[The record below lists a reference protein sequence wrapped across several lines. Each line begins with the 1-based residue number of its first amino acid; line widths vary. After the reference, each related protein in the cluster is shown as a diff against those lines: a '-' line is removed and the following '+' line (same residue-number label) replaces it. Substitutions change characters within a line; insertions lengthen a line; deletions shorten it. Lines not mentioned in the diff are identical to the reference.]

1 MVRAPTLPVRRLARL
16 TSGSGVPLATIALV
30 ILPLLVWEV
39 VARAGLVTTLFF
51 PAPSTSAVALMDLA
65 TSGIL
70 LNDLAATLG
79 RLVRG
84 FLGGAAAGVAVG
96 TVLGSSSR
104 AYRVINPLVA
114 LAHPVPK
121 IALLPLALLVFGVG
135 ETAKIVIIAVSTF
148 FPLVI
153 NTTVGVREV
162 GSEYL
167 DVARS
172 YGARRSL
179 VLRRVVLPG
188 SLPAV
193 VSGARLGFN
202 TALVVT
208 IAIELISAG
217 DGLGARVWSSWQQF
231 RADRLFAT
239 LAVIAVLGLVG
250 SWLLE
255 ALERRAA
262 PWRDQR

>member
-1 MVRAPTLPVRRLARL
+1 
-16 TSGSGVPLATIALV
+16 
-30 ILPLLVWEV
+30 
-39 VARAGLVTTLFF
+39 
-51 PAPSTSAVALMDLA
+51 
-65 TSGIL
+65 
-70 LNDLAATLG
+70 
-79 RLVRG
+79 
-84 FLGGAAAGVAVG
+84 
-96 TVLGSSSR
+96 
-104 AYRVINPLVA
+104 
-114 LAHPVPK
+114 
-121 IALLPLALLVFGVG
+121 
-135 ETAKIVIIAVSTF
+135 
-148 FPLVI
+148 
-153 NTTVGVREV
+153 VREV